1 MYADH
6 VLLLR
11 THNSRSV
18 HLLKSSH
25 YLLLFGLILSSKCF
39 VVGS

>member
-6 VLLLR
+6 VLLIR

-25 YLLLFGLILSSKCF
+25 YLLLFTLILSPKCF